1 MPPFLA
7 CVKIKRQHWMVY
19 PWLFD
24 NFVRVM
30 KSDVMGYFKELYE
43 HGSFERSLNAILVL
57 IPEKGWQKI

>member
-1 MPPFLA
+1 
-7 CVKIKRQHWMVY
+7 MVY

-30 KSDVMGYFKELYE
+30 KSDVMGYFKEFYE

-57 IPEKGWQKI
+57 IAQKGWQKI